1 LCFRPRRYLDST
13 ALTNI
18 LMPALAA
25 SSLYA
30 TVLARRVP
38 TWKAAHVLAFL
49 ALGLLSASGPYLY
62 NPSYVKFASAALGS
76 VVWTLE
82 PPLYPAK
89 IELSNI
95 TYRVDSE
102 RVPVEDCGPVPR
114 AVVAVLDVAVDW
126 VWTKVEVRYGIE
138 EALGLSAPLGLALA
152 GDYLVVA
159 GPTYGEDGASSLS
172 ALYWNATRGYLG
184 RGGEAPGDY
193 LVGVRPLP
201 FFRIIM
207 ATLAALAAATAL
219 PPRRLGSGGRG
230 WRLFS
235 ARWRSRMPRLG

>member
-1 LCFRPRRYLDST
+1 MCFRPRRYLDST

-30 TVLARRVP
+30 TALARRVP

-114 AVVAVLDVAVDW
+114 AVVAVLDVAVDG

-138 EALGLSAPLGLALA
+138 EALGLRAPLGLALA
-152 GDYLVVA
+152 GDYLWWQGPHTARTALRLFQPCTGTRRVVA
-159 GPTYGEDGASSLS
+159 WAAEERP
-172 ALYWNATRGYLG
+172 
-184 RGGEAPGDY
+184 PG
-193 LVGVRPLP
+193 
-201 FFRIIM
+201 
-207 ATLAALAAATAL
+207 TTW
-219 PPRRLGSGGRG
+219 LGSGPSP
-230 WRLFS
+230 FS
-235 ARWRSRMPRLG
+235 ES